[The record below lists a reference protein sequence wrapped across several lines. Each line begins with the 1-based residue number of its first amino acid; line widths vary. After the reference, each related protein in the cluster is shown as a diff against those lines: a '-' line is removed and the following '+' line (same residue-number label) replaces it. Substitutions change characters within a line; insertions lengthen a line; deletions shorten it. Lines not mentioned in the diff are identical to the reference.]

1 MTQGIDLGYAATLPS
16 KEAVAYFRAKGAHIS
31 WNWFET
37 AADVHARSFTA
48 AKAARL
54 DVLTTLQ
61 AEVQR
66 AIDEGISQKEFIRT
80 LTPRLQKLGWW
91 GKQIVVD
98 SAGNAEQVQ
107 LGSPRRLALIYN
119 VNTRVAYNAGRYT
132 QMMNNTD
139 THPFWQYVA
148 VIDSRTRPEHAKLHL
163 LVFRFDDVFWQ
174 THYPPNDWECRC
186 RVRALSAAR
195 MKAMGLKVSYG
206 ASHMHTREVDAGT
219 DKASGELFRTTSTTF
234 DNGRVKMTPGVG
246 WSYNPGSAA
255 FGTDQALIRKLIE
268 VKSPALREMVVQ
280 EMNNSPERQLAFR
293 IWAKNI
299 MKTRRGGHDIRTLGF
314 MTESIAQAVESRTGT
329 PPARLLAMSGKNVLH
344 ADSVKHQNDGVA
356 LTPEDF
362 GRLPVMLATPKAV
375 LWDKRHNNLMYIVE
389 NQDGSV
395 QIAVNA
401 PYSLKRQPDKLDV
414 IVNAYRVINMDKLK
428 SDIRGGML
436 EVLEGQID

>member
-54 DVLTTLQ
+54 DVVTTLQ

-91 GKQIVVD
+91 GKQVVVD
-98 SAGNAEQVQ
+98 SAGNAEEVQ

-195 MKAMGLKVSYG
+195 MKAMGLTVSYG
-206 ASHMHTREVDAGT
+206 ASYMHTHEVDAGT

-299 MKTRRGGHDIRTLGF
+299 MKTRRGGNDIRTLGF

-344 ADSVKHQNDGVA
+344 ADSMKHQNDGIA

-362 GRLPVMLATPKAV
+362 GRLPAMLAKPKAV

-389 NQDGSV
+389 SKD
-395 QIAVNA
+395 
-401 PYSLKRQPDKLDV
+401 
-414 IVNAYRVINMDKLK
+414 
-428 SDIRGGML
+428 
-436 EVLEGQID
+436 